1 MLLDTRLIE
10 FNRLSQNWMPPHFGK
25 QVWHNSAHL
34 LDCDYCS
41 DRRMCFCLGIFKN
54 LFWDFSD
61 DFCVRTRKLLETL
74 SGRLSFFPRN
84 VHTSTYTIHR
94 MIFSIW
100 RHSIEQ
106 VYFGYNQNKSQHCVR
121 ISCLSIRVGEG
132 E

>member
-1 MLLDTRLIE
+1 MLLDTLLME

-41 DRRMCFCLGIFKN
+41 DIRMFLTGDLLKYQ
-54 LFWDFSD
+54 FWDLSDNFS
-61 DFCVRTRKLLETL
+61 VGTRKLLETF